1 MPALEDLKTA
11 RDTLATTLKDN
22 AGKPNYS
29 VDGQSVSWGELFD
42 RLQKLNERI
51 AEMEPFEEE
60 IIANV

>member
-1 MPALEDLKTA
+1 MTALEDLKTA
-11 RDTLATTLKDN
+11 RDTLAAALKDS

-51 AEMEPFEEE
+51 AEMEPFEVET
-60 IIANV
+60 IANV